1 MPKSKLGKGWE
12 GGGWGG
18 MGSGAEAGKQI
29 ALRRFI
35 GNEVN
40 SRLKKAMPSDMLAV
54 VVWHGFIQGLPGT
67 DSMDAPGGGPM
78 DIEQIEAEIMKLE
91 PEARA
96 ELARRIL
103 ENLDAPSEAE
113 ALRLWV
119 GEAERRLAD
128 LRRGNAAESPADEVL
143 RRVRDRIA

>member
-1 MPKSKLGKGWE
+1 
-12 GGGWGG
+12 
-18 MGSGAEAGKQI
+18 MGSGVYAGKRL
-29 ALRRFI
+29 ALRRFV
-35 GNEVN
+35 GNGVD
-40 SRLKKAMPSDMLAV
+40 SHLKKTTPGGMLTV
-54 VVWHGFIQGLPGT
+54 SFVMGFIQDFPGI
-67 DSMDAPGGGPM
+67 DSTEARGGGPM

-119 GEAERRLAD
+119 AEAERRLED

-143 RRVRDRIA
+143 RRVRDRIV

>member
-1 MPKSKLGKGWE
+1 
-12 GGGWGG
+12 
-18 MGSGAEAGKQI
+18 MGSGAETGKRLT
-29 ALRRFI
+29 LRRFV
-35 GNEVN
+35 GKEVD
-40 SRLKKAMPSDMLAV
+40 SHLKKAMPSDMLAV
-54 VVWHGFIQGLPGT
+54 GFWHGFIQGFPGT
-67 DSMDAPGGGPM
+67 DSMEARGGGLM
-78 DIEQIEAEIMKLE
+78 DIEQIEAEIMKLD

-119 GEAERRLAD
+119 AEAERRLAD
-128 LRRGNAAESPADEVL
+128 LRRGNATEAPADEVL

>member
-1 MPKSKLGKGWE
+1 
-12 GGGWGG
+12 
-18 MGSGAEAGKQI
+18 
-29 ALRRFI
+29 
-35 GNEVN
+35 
-40 SRLKKAMPSDMLAV
+40 
-54 VVWHGFIQGLPGT
+54 
-67 DSMDAPGGGPM
+67 M

-119 GEAERRLAD
+119 AEAERRLAD
-128 LRRGNAAESPADEVL
+128 LRRGNATEAPADEVL

>member
-1 MPKSKLGKGWE
+1 
-12 GGGWGG
+12 
-18 MGSGAEAGKQI
+18 
-29 ALRRFI
+29 
-35 GNEVN
+35 
-40 SRLKKAMPSDMLAV
+40 
-54 VVWHGFIQGLPGT
+54 
-67 DSMDAPGGGPM
+67 M

-119 GEAERRLAD
+119 AEAERRLAD
-128 LRRGNAAESPADEVL
+128 LRQGNAAEAPADEVL